1 MEIAVQ
7 LIIAG
12 ILQGGVYAL
21 AAFGLSLIFG
31 VSGVLNL
38 AHGEFLML
46 GGLFTFLLFNATGL
60 NPFLIGLFMVPFA
73 FAFGYVFDRFLIR
86 PLATKKEHVRLMS
99 SILVTLG
106 AALTISD
113 VTSFLAGAEEKGLDY
128 SLPSLFWGDIYISY
142 VRLLA
147 MAMIAG
153 LTVGIHYYL
162 KKTYTGRALRATT
175 QNLRGAMLV
184 GVDTYQIRSV
194 TFGIGSALA
203 GIAGVFY
210 VVLLSIAPDMG
221 LTITVKYLCIIVLG
235 GLGSL
240 IGSLVGGLILGLTE
254 SIVSYYTPHWGQTAA
269 FLILVLI
276 LLIRPKG
283 LFGK

>member
-7 LIIAG
+7 LVIAG

-31 VSGVLNL
+31 VSDVLNL

-46 GGLFTFLLFNATGL
+46 GGLFTFLIFSATGL
-60 NPFLIGLFMVPFA
+60 NPFLIGLMMVPFA
-73 FAFGYVFDRFLIR
+73 FFLGYIFDRLLMR
-86 PLATKKEHVRLMS
+86 PLAGKKEHIRLMS

-106 AALTISD
+106 AALCIAD
-113 VTSFLAGAEEKGLDY
+113 VTSFLAGAEEKGVDY
-128 SLPSLFWGDIYISY
+128 TLPSFFWGDIYISY
-142 VRLLA
+142 LRLLA
-147 MAMIAG
+147 MIMIAA
-153 LTVGIHYYL
+153 LTVGIHFYL
-162 KKTYTGRALRATT
+162 KKTFTGRALRATT
-175 QNLRGAMLV
+175 QNIRGAMLV
-184 GVDTYQIRSV
+184 GVDTHRIRSV
-194 TFGIGSALA
+194 TFGIGSGLA
-203 GIAGVFY
+203 SIAGVFY
-210 VVLLSIAPDMG
+210 VVLLSIAP
-221 LTITVKYLCIIVLG
+221 LCIIVLG

-240 IGSLVGGLILGLTE
+240 IGSLVGGVILGLTE
-254 SIVSYYTPHWGQTAA
+254 SVVSYYSPHWGQTAA

>member
-31 VSGVLNL
+31 VSDVLNL

-46 GGLFTFLLFNATGL
+46 GGLGTFLVFSAFGL
-60 NPFLIGLFMVPFA
+60 NPFLTGLLMVPFA
-73 FAFGYVFDRFLIR
+73 FCLGYIFDRFLMR
-86 PLATKKEHVRLMS
+86 PLADKKEHIRLMS

-106 AALTISD
+106 AALFIED
-113 VTSFLAGAEEKGLDY
+113 VTSFLFGAEEKGVDY
-128 SLPSLFWGDIYISY
+128 SMPSLFWGDIYISY
-142 VRLLA
+142 LRLLA
-147 MAMIAG
+147 MVIIAG

-162 KKTYTGRALRATT
+162 KKTFIGRALRATT

-184 GVDTYQIRSV
+184 GVDTHQIRSV
-194 TFGIGSALA
+194 TFGIGSGLA
-203 GIAGVFY
+203 CVAGVFY
-210 VVLLSIAPDMG
+210 VVLLSISPDMG
-221 LTITVKYLCIIVLG
+221 LSVTIKYLCIIVLG

-240 IGSLVGGLILGLTE
+240 IGSLVGGIILGMTE
-254 SIVSYYTPHWGQTAA
+254 SVVSYYTPHWGQTAA

-276 LLIRPKG
+276 LLVRPKG

>member
-1 MEIAVQ
+1 MEIAIQ
-7 LIIAG
+7 LVIAG

-31 VSGVLNL
+31 VSDVLNL

-46 GGLFTFLLFNATGL
+46 GGLVTFLVFTATGL
-60 NPFLIGLFMVPFA
+60 NPFLTGLFMLPMA
-73 FAFGYVFDRFLIR
+73 FSLGYVFDRFLMR
-86 PLATKKEHVRLMS
+86 PLANKKESIRLMS

-106 AALTISD
+106 AALFIED
-113 VTSFLAGAEEKGLDY
+113 VTSFLAGAEEKGVDY
-128 SLPSLFWGDIYISY
+128 SLPSLHWGEIYVSY
-142 VRLLA
+142 LRLLA
-147 MAMIAG
+147 MVMIAG

-162 KKTYTGRALRATT
+162 KKTFMGRALRATT

-184 GVDTYQIRSV
+184 GVDTDQIRSV
-194 TFGIGSALA
+194 TFGIGSLLA

-210 VVLLSIAPDMG
+210 VVLLSISPDMG
-221 LTITVKYLCIIVLG
+221 LSLTIKYLCIIVLG

-240 IGSLVGGLILGLTE
+240 IGSLVGGTILGLTE

-276 LLIRPKG
+276 LLVRPKG

>member
-1 MEIAVQ
+1 MEIAFQ
-7 LIIAG
+7 LVIAG

-31 VSGVLNL
+31 VSDVLNL

-46 GGLFTFLLFNATGL
+46 GGLFTFLIFTATGL
-60 NPFLIGLFMVPFA
+60 NPFLTGLLMLPVA
-73 FAFGYVFDRFLIR
+73 FFLGYIFDRFLMR
-86 PLATKKEHVRLMS
+86 PLANKKETIRLMS

-106 AALTISD
+106 AALTIED
-113 VTSFLAGAEEKGLDY
+113 VTSFLAGAEEKGVDY
-128 SLPSLFWGDIYISY
+128 SLPSLHWGEIYVSY
-142 VRLLA
+142 LRLLA
-147 MAMIAG
+147 MVMIAA
-153 LTVGIHYYL
+153 LTIGIHYYL
-162 KKTYTGRALRATT
+162 KKTFTGRALRATT

-194 TFGIGSALA
+194 TFGIGSLLA
-203 GIAGVFY
+203 SIAGVFY
-210 VVLLSIAPDMG
+210 VVLLSISPDMG
-221 LTITVKYLCIIVLG
+221 LSLTVKYLCIIVLG

-240 IGSLVGGLILGLTE
+240 IGSLVGGTILGLTE
-254 SIVSYYTPHWGQTAA
+254 SIVSYYSPHWGQTAA

-276 LLIRPKG
+276 LLVRPKG

>member
-1 MEIAVQ
+1 M
-7 LIIAG
+7 
-12 ILQGGVYAL
+12 

-31 VSGVLNL
+31 VSDVLNL

-46 GGLFTFLLFNATGL
+46 GGLVTFFIFEATGL
-60 NPFLIGLFMVPFA
+60 NPFLTGLLMVPMA
-73 FAFGYVFDRFLIR
+73 FMLGYIFDRFLMR
-86 PLATKKEHVRLMS
+86 PLATKKEHIRLMS

-106 AALTISD
+106 AALTIED
-113 VTSFLAGAEEKGLDY
+113 VTSFLVGAEEKGVDY
-128 SLPSLFWGDIYISY
+128 SLPSFFWGDIYISY
-142 VRLLA
+142 LRLLA
-147 MAMIAG
+147 MVMIAG

-184 GVDTYQIRSV
+184 GVDTHQIRSV
-194 TFGIGSALA
+194 TFGIGSVLA
-203 GIAGVFY
+203 GIAGIFY

-221 LTITVKYLCIIVLG
+221 LSVTVKYLCIIVLG

-240 IGSLVGGLILGLTE
+240 IGSLVGGIVLGLTE
-254 SIVSYYTPHWGQTAA
+254 SVVSYYTPHWGQTAA
-269 FLILVLI
+269 FLILVII

>member
-1 MEIAVQ
+1 METAVQ
-7 LIIAG
+7 LVIAG

-31 VSGVLNL
+31 VSDVLNL

-46 GGLFTFLLFNATGL
+46 GGLVTFLVFEATGL
-60 NPFLIGLFMVPFA
+60 NPFLTGLFVVPMA
-73 FAFGYVFDRFLIR
+73 FFLGYLFDSLLMR
-86 PLATKKEHVRLMS
+86 PLAAKKEKIRLMS

-106 AALTISD
+106 AALTIAD
-113 VTSFLAGAEEKGLDY
+113 VTSFLAGAEEKGVDY
-128 SLPSLFWGDIYISY
+128 SLPSFFWGDIYVSY
-142 VRLLA
+142 LRLLA
-147 MAMIAG
+147 MVMIAG

-184 GVDTYQIRSV
+184 GVDTSQIKSV
-194 TFGIGSALA
+194 TFGIGSVLASIA
-203 GIAGVFY
+203 GIFY

-221 LTITVKYLCIIVLG
+221 LSVTIKYLCIIVLG

-240 IGSLVGGLILGLTE
+240 IGSLTGGLILGLTE
-254 SIVSYYTPHWGQTAA
+254 SIVSYYNPHWGQTAA
-269 FLILVLI
+269 FLILVL
-276 LLIRPKG
+276 
-283 LFGK
+283 F

>member
-7 LIIAG
+7 LVIAG
-12 ILQGGVYAL
+12 VLQGGVYAL

-31 VSGVLNL
+31 VSDVLNL
-38 AHGEFLML
+38 GV
-46 GGLFTFLLFNATGL
+46 TGL
-60 NPFLIGLFMVPFA
+60 NPFLIGLLMVPVA
-73 FAFGYVFDRFLIR
+73 FCLGYIFDRFLMR
-86 PLATKKEHVRLMS
+86 PLADKKETVRLMS

-106 AALTISD
+106 AALCIED
-113 VTSFLAGAEEKGLDY
+113 VTSFLAGAEEKGVDY
-128 SLPSLFWGDIYISY
+128 SLPSFIWGDIYISY
-142 VRLLA
+142 LRLLA
-147 MAMIAG
+147 MVMIAA
-153 LTVGIHYYL
+153 LTVGLHYYL

-175 QNLRGAMLV
+175 QNIRGAMLV
-184 GVDTYQIRSV
+184 GVDTSQIRSV
-194 TFGIGSALA
+194 TFGIGSLLASTA
-203 GIAGVFY
+203 GIFY
-210 VVLLSIAPDMG
+210 VVLLSISPDMG
-221 LTITVKYLCIIVLG
+221 LSVTIKYLCIIVLG

-240 IGSLVGGLILGLTE
+240 IGSLVGGVILGLTE

>member
-1 MEIAVQ
+1 MEIAIQ
-7 LIIAG
+7 LVIAG

-31 VSGVLNL
+31 VSDVLNL

-46 GGLFTFLLFNATGL
+46 GGLVTFLVFEATGL
-60 NPFLIGLFMVPFA
+60 NPFLTGLFMLPMA
-73 FAFGYVFDRFLIR
+73 FFLGYMFDRLLMR
-86 PLATKKEHVRLMS
+86 PLATKKTHIRIMS
-99 SILVTLG
+99 SVLVTLG
-106 AALTISD
+106 AALTIED
-113 VTSFLAGAEEKGLDY
+113 VTSFIVGAEEKGVDY
-128 SLPSLFWGDIYISY
+128 SLPSFFWGDIYVSY
-142 VRLLA
+142 LRLLA
-147 MAMIAG
+147 MVMIAA

-162 KKTYTGRALRATT
+162 KKTFTGRALRATA

-184 GVDTYQIRSV
+184 GVDTRQIRSV
-194 TFGIGSALA
+194 TFAIGSVLA
-203 GIAGVFY
+203 SIAGVFY

-221 LTITVKYLCIIVLG
+221 LSVTIKYLCIIVLG

-240 IGSLVGGLILGLTE
+240 IGSLVGGVLLGLTE

-269 FLILVLI
+269 FLMLVGI

>member
-21 AAFGLSLIFG
+21 AAFGLSLTFG
-31 VSGVLNL
+31 VSDVLNL

-46 GGLFTFLLFNATGL
+46 GGLVTFLLFSATGL
-60 NPFLIGLFMVPFA
+60 NPFLTGLFMVPAA
-73 FAFGYVFDRFLIR
+73 FFLGYIFDRFLMR
-86 PLATKKEHVRLMS
+86 PLATKKENIRLMS

-106 AALTISD
+106 AAIFIED
-113 VTSFLAGAEEKGLDY
+113 VSSFLVGADEKGVDY
-128 SLPSLFWGDIYISY
+128 SMPSFFWGDIYISY
-142 VRLLA
+142 LRLLA
-147 MAMIAG
+147 MVMIAG

-162 KKTYTGRALRATT
+162 KMTYTGRALRATT

-184 GVDTYQIRSV
+184 GVNTSQIRSV
-194 TFGIGSALA
+194 TFGISSILA
-203 GIAGVFY
+203 SIAGVFY

-221 LTITVKYLCIIVLG
+221 LTLTVKYLCIIVLG

-240 IGSLVGGLILGLTE
+240 IGSL
-254 SIVSYYTPHWGQTAA
+254 
-269 FLILVLI
+269 
-276 LLIRPKG
+276 
-283 LFGK
+283 

>member
-7 LIIAG
+7 LAIAG

-21 AAFGLSLIFG
+21 AAFGLSLTFG
-31 VSGVLNL
+31 VSDVLNL

-46 GGLFTFLLFNATGL
+46 GGLGTFLLFSAFGL
-60 NPFLIGLFMVPFA
+60 NPFLTGLLMIPVAFFM
-73 FAFGYVFDRFLIR
+73 GYMFDRFLMR
-86 PLATKKEHVRLMS
+86 PLADKKENVRLMS

-106 AALTISD
+106 AALTIED
-113 VTSFLAGAEEKGLDY
+113 VTSFLAGAEEKGVDY
-128 SLPSLFWGDIYISY
+128 SLPSFYWGEIYISY
-142 VRLLA
+142 LRLVA
-147 MAMIAG
+147 MVMIAG

-162 KKTYTGRALRATT
+162 KKTYIGRALRATT

-194 TFGIGSALA
+194 TFGIGSVLA
-203 GIAGVFY
+203 SIAGVFY

-221 LTITVKYLCIIVLG
+221 LSLTIKYLCIIVLG

-240 IGSLVGGLILGLTE
+240 IGSLVGGIILGLTE
-254 SIVSYYTPHWGQTAA
+254 SIVSYYTPHWGQTAG